1 MDSKPY
7 IGGIHFLGV
16 GHSFIKY
23 PKTVQTIEFSQ
34 DRTANGPS
42 INSRTNDGLEVI
54 LEISF
59 QYKLNLYIYFIK
71 NFLQKIELFWKICT
85 NFISLIKIITS
96 GFMKKLRLIF

>member
-1 MDSKPY
+1 MNSQPF

-34 DRTANGPS
+34 DRNANGPV
-42 INSRTNDGLEVI
+42 IQSRTQDGLEVS

-59 QYKLNLYIYFIK
+59 QYK
-71 NFLQKIELFWKICT
+71 
-85 NFISLIKIITS
+85 
-96 GFMKKLRLIF
+96 